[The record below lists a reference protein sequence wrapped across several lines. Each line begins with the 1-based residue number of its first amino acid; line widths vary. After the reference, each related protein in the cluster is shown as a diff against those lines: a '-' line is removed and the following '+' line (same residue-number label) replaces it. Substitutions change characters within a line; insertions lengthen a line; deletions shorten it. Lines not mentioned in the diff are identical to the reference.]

1 MGCQPILPG
10 EFLATGE
17 PPLEEFLEKM
27 KADSLQPPRPIKHK
41 NTDLPSALPPDL
53 AAAEFVF
60 VRRDSVAPPLTP
72 PYSGPFRVLRR
83 SLHTFQVQVGNRTE
97 TISTH
102 RLKTCV
108 SSSDTAAAEPP
119 RRGRPPLSHPGATTP
134 KQKPGEIT
142 TSKIRAEQTAG
153 SSLKKCPKG
162 VNPTGKKSPV
172 SDLKE
177 PTSTRLTGTHPH
189 PPPPPTGR
197 PDGGSDKVKSDR
209 AAKSAGKTKNVACAG
224 TGTGTSTVPQS
235 ILRKQNQGSPRA
247 AAAHS
252 GPALDP
258 MGARLGQVKRVRFSC
273 VKIVIPQVFNPSPPK
288 FTPHPDPDP
297 SSVSGRPRRIR
308 RSPDRLGISD
318 DPLGSPL
325 GGEL

>member
-1 MGCQPILPG
+1 MLPG

-17 PPLEEFLEKM
+17 PPLEGFLDKM
-27 KADSLQPPRPIKHK
+27 RADALNPPRPILHK
-41 NTDLPSALPPDL
+41 NTDLPAALPPDL
-53 AAAEFVF
+53 ATAEFVF
-60 VRRDSVAPPLTP
+60 IRRDSVAPPLTP
-72 PYSGPFRVLRR
+72 PYTGPFKVLRR

-97 TISTH
+97 TVSTH
-102 RLKTCV
+102 RLKTCI

-119 RRGRPPLSHPGATTP
+119 RRGRPPLAQSGATTP
-134 KQKPGEIT
+134 KQKPGETT

-177 PTSTRLTGTHPH
+177 PTSTYRNGTHPH
-189 PPPPPTGR
+189 PPPPPAGR
-197 PDGGSDKVKSDR
+197 PAGVSDNVKSDR

-235 ILRKQNQGSPRA
+235 MLRKQNQGSPRA

-252 GPALDP
+252 GPAFDP
-258 MGARLGQVKRVRFSC
+258 MGARLGTAKRVRFSC
-273 VKIVIPQVFNPSPPK
+273 EKIIIPQVFNPPPPNVK
-288 FTPHPDPDP
+288 PQPDPDP
-297 SSVSGRPRRIR
+297 TSVSGRPRRVR
-308 RSPDRLGISD
+308 RSPDRLGISA
-318 DPLGSPL
+318 DPLSSPL